1 MISYKEA
8 LKKLSRSKL
17 SIKSETILSENSLNR
32 ICSENVYSKF
42 SYPAADNT
50 AFDGYAINSNESN
63 KASKSNIIKLKILK
77 IIEDCIKG
85 YLGPLA
91 GVLSA
96 MKYANS
102 LENKFKWIITFPCD
116 TPFFEKLIIEQM
128 IEKADSPK
136 EKIYFIKDKKQRHNI
151 FGLWSTSLETILEED
166 LKNNFRKVDF
176 WADKIGCNFIEKD
189 IQNENE
195 FLNINTKEDLE
206 LAEKIYKKNDF
217 I

>member
-1 MISYKEA
+1 MKEHNILGVILA
-8 LKKLSRSKL
+8 GGKSSRFGSNKSLSKL
-17 SIKSETILSENSLNR
+17 ANNKLIEHVINKIDTYFSEILVVSNDSGLVIEN
-32 ICSENVYSKF
+32 K
-42 SYPAADNT
+42 
-50 AFDGYAINSNESN
+50 
-63 KASKSNIIKLKILK
+63 KIK

-102 LENKFKWIITFPCD
+102 FENKFKWIITFPCD
-116 TPFFEKLIIEQM
+116 TPFFEKLIIEKM
-128 IEKADSPK
+128 IEKTTSPK

-151 FGLWSTSLETILEED
+151 FGLWSTSLESILEED
-166 LKNNFRKVDF
+166 LKNNFRKVDL

-206 LAEKIYKKNDF
+206 MAEKIYKKNDF

>member
-1 MISYKEA
+1 MKEHNIIGVILA
-8 LKKLSRSKL
+8 GGKSSRFGSNKSLSKL
-17 SIKSETILSENSLNR
+17 ANNKLIEHVINKIDKYFPEILVVSNDSGLKIENQKIK
-32 ICSENVYSKF
+32 
-42 SYPAADNT
+42 
-50 AFDGYAINSNESN
+50 
-63 KASKSNIIKLKILK
+63 IIK
-77 IIEDCIKG
+77 DCIKG
-85 YLGPLA
+85 YLGPLV

-102 LENKFKWIITFPCD
+102 FENKFKWIITFPCD
-116 TPFFEKLIIEQM
+116 TPFFEKLIVEQM
-128 IEKADSPK
+128 IEKATSPK
-136 EKIYFIKDKKQRHNI
+136 EKIYFVKDRKQRHNI
-151 FGLWSTSLETILEED
+151 FGLWSTSLESVLEED
-166 LKNNFRKVDF
+166 LNNNFRKVDL

>member
-1 MISYKEA
+1 MKEHNILGVILA
-8 LKKLSRSKL
+8 GGKSSRFGSNKSLSKL
-17 SIKSETILSENSLNR
+17 ANNKLIEHVINKIDTYFSEILVVSNDSGLIIEN
-32 ICSENVYSKF
+32 K
-42 SYPAADNT
+42 
-50 AFDGYAINSNESN
+50 
-63 KASKSNIIKLKILK
+63 KIK

-102 LENKFKWIITFPCD
+102 FENKFKWIITFPCD

-151 FGLWSTSLETILEED
+151 FGLWSTSLESILEED
-166 LKNNFRKVDF
+166 LKNNFRKVDL

-189 IQNENE
+189 IQNKNE

-206 LAEKIYKKNDF
+206 LAEKFYKKNDF